1 MTCAF
6 IGSIC
11 GIVCGVIAFGV
22 CEYFWSEDEDDRPS
36 DRQGFNDNPH
46 SFPPP
51 LKSVERSLE
60 FIDEEAA
67 PH

>member
-11 GIVCGVIAFGV
+11 GIVCGVIAFFL
-22 CEYFWSEDEDDRPS
+22 CEAFFVEEDDRPADRRMFS
-36 DRQGFNDNPH
+36 DEPEDFG
-46 SFPPP
+46 PP
-51 LKSVERSLE
+51 LKSVERALE
-60 FIDEEAA
+60 FKDGEAA